1 MRSRTRLAL
10 FCAAVATW
18 SSSSAAHADRAEAQ
32 WSARSLVGAAAMSQ
46 ERAPHLALGAI
57 GGVALA
63 FNYGIS
69 NRLDLGA
76 EVLALVTSTPTFDHA
91 SLMISDDIVYAG
103 YTRREGATL
112 FMLGPTWRYG
122 VAWVPVVGASVGGGV
137 RYRAVG
143 SFSKAHY
150 HPKEDFAVNVMDLAA
165 SGKVGIEHRMG
176 KSLTVGAYSTLL
188 VEWSPDAPMLPSL
201 SLTLGISWVHYPN
214 LF

>member
-1 MRSRTRLAL
+1 MRSRRRLVL
-10 FCAAVATW
+10 FCAAVAAW
-18 SSSSAAHADRAEAQ
+18 SCARTAHADRAEAQ

-57 GGVALA
+57 GGLALA

-76 EVLALVTSTPTFDHA
+76 EVLALVTSTPTFDNA

-150 HPKEDFAVNVMDLAA
+150 HPKEDFAVNV
-165 SGKVGIEHRMG
+165 KVGIEHRMG

>member
-1 MRSRTRLAL
+1 MRGRSRLAL
-10 FCAAVATW
+10 CCAVVATW
-18 SSSSAAHADRAEAQ
+18 GVGPARADRAEAQ

-57 GGVALA
+57 GGLSLGVS
-63 FNYGIS
+63 YGLS
-69 NRLDLGA
+69 NRLDVGA

-112 FMLGPTWRYG
+112 LLLGPTWRKG
-122 VAWVPVVGASVGGGV
+122 VEWVPVVGASVGGGV

-143 SFSKAHY
+143 SFSEAHY
-150 HPKEDFAVNVMDLAA
+150 HPKEDFAVNVMDLAV
-165 SGKVGIEHRMG
+165 SGRVGIEHRMG
-176 KSLTVGAYSTLL
+176 KGVTLGAYSTLL
-188 VEWSPDAPMLPSL
+188 VQWSPDAPVLPSL
-201 SLTLGISWVHYPN
+201 SLTLGVSLVHYPN